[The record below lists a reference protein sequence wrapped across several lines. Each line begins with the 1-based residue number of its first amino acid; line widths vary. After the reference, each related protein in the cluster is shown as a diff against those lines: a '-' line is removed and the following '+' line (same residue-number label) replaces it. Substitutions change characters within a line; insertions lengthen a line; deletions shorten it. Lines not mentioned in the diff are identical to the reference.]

1 VGRNLQVRP
10 IRCDGNRSPLPRRE
24 EIRPER
30 DLSNRGN
37 LGLTLAENFDTIL
50 NMENEYTKLNSEL
63 KIKLLRTQM
72 ELASILGTLNVH
84 VPELLQNDK
93 FTCYDLIGRD
103 LETIRVKIKE
113 LVYAK

>member
-1 VGRNLQVRP
+1 M
-10 IRCDGNRSPLPRRE
+10 
-24 EIRPER
+24 
-30 DLSNRGN
+30 
-37 LGLTLAENFDTIL
+37 TLAENFDTIL
-50 NMENEYTKLNSEL
+50 NMENEYAKLDKEYKDL
-63 KIKLLRTQM
+63 KIKLLNTQM

-103 LETIRVKIKE
+103 LETIRVKVKQ

>member
-1 VGRNLQVRP
+1 M
-10 IRCDGNRSPLPRRE
+10 
-24 EIRPER
+24 
-30 DLSNRGN
+30 
-37 LGLTLAENFDTIL
+37 TLAENFDTIL
-50 NMENEYTKLNSEL
+50 NMENEYAKLDKEYKDL
-63 KIKLLRTQM
+63 KIKLLNTRM

-103 LETIRVKIKE
+103 LETIRVKVKQ